1 MTSTEGLSDED
12 AALRD
17 AIRSIDAIGEGA
29 SGREQAPPGQRG
41 RAGAA
46 DGVPADTGQAG
57 GEPSD
62 DDRDA

>member
-1 MTSTEGLSDED
+1 MTSTDGISDAD

-29 SGREQAPPGQRG
+29 SGHEQAPPRQRG
-41 RAGAA
+41 RAGTA

-57 GEPSD
+57 DESSD
-62 DDRDA
+62 GDRDA